1 MINVSIIIPVYN
13 EENTII
19 DILKVVKGQKVSN
32 IKFEVIVVD
41 DGSNDN
47 TGFLLN
53 KNKHLYDKIVINKK
67 NSGKGSAIKEGIN
80 VAKGSYILF
89 QDADMEYDPNDYKN
103 ILRPV
108 KNFNADLVIG
118 SRLSG
123 PPVTRVSYFWNKQ
136 GNRLITFLFNLFYN
150 TTFTD
155 IYSCYV
161 VIKKNLL
168 NINKIKTNGWEQ
180 QAEILSQ
187 VVLKSK
193 VIFEVPINYFGR
205 SYEEGKKIRPYHIF
219 KIIFIIIYK
228 IFI

>member
-47 TGFLLN
+47 TGFLLY

-67 NSGKGSAIKEGIN
+67 NSGKGFAIKQGIN

-228 IFI
+228 RFI

>member
-67 NSGKGSAIKEGIN
+67 NSGKGSAIKQGIN

-228 IFI
+228 RFI

>member
-47 TGFLLN
+47 TSFLLN

-67 NSGKGSAIKEGIN
+67 NSGKGSAIKQGIN

-228 IFI
+228 RFI

>member
-19 DILKVVKGQKVSN
+19 EILKVVKGQKVSN

-41 DGSNDN
+41 DGSDDK

-123 PPVTRVSYFWNKQ
+123 PPVTRVSYF
-136 GNRLITFLFNLFYN
+136 G
-150 TTFTD
+150 
-155 IYSCYV
+155 
-161 VIKKNLL
+161 
-168 NINKIKTNGWEQ
+168 INK
-180 QAEILSQ
+180 
-187 VVLKSK
+187 
-193 VIFEVPINYFGR
+193 VID
-205 SYEEGKKIRPYHIF
+205 
-219 KIIFIIIYK
+219 
-228 IFI
+228 

>member
-1 MINVSIIIPVYN
+1 MIKKISILIPVFNEIDRIEKCINDVLSVDIEHFDKEIIISDN
-13 EENTII
+13 N
-19 DILKVVKGQKVSN
+19 
-32 IKFEVIVVD
+32 
-41 DGSNDN
+41 SNDG
-47 TGFLLN
+47 TKEYL
-53 KNKHLYDKIVINKK
+53 KNIRDKKIKVLFQKIN
-67 NSGKGSAIKEGIN
+67 NGKGSNLRNALKYATGDIVI
-80 VAKGSYILF
+80 F

-103 ILRPV
+103 ILKPV

-123 PPVTRVSYFWNKQ
+123 PPMTRVSYFWNKQ

-219 KIIFIIIYK
+219 KII
-228 IFI
+228 

>member
-47 TGFLLN
+47 TSFLLN

-67 NSGKGSAIKEGIN
+67 NSGKGSAIKQGIN

-103 ILRPV
+103 ILKPV

-123 PPVTRVSYFWNKQ
+123 PPMTRVSYFWNKQ

-228 IFI
+228 RFI

>member
-67 NSGKGSAIKEGIN
+67 NSGKGFAIKQGIN

-228 IFI
+228 RFI

>member
-67 NSGKGSAIKEGIN
+67 NSGKGSAIKQGIN

-103 ILRPV
+103 ILKPV

-228 IFI
+228 RFI